1 MAMVI
6 KITGHSAES
15 FQKAARQVEAYRDE
29 LIDNNAAFLSI
40 LLDIGI
46 MEGDK
51 MNNSVAKGYEPP
63 TFDKEDPLMSGGNS
77 PKMLA
82 TLSLVGEDAAFVE
95 FGAGV
100 HYNGEAG
107 SSPHPWGADLRFTIG
122 SYGYGLGKNDSWH
135 YQSGA
140 GWKTSKGTEA
150 TMPLFHAGQ
159 AMRNNLMMVAR
170 QAFRSK

>member
-15 FQKAARQVEAYRDE
+15 LQKAARQVEAYRDE

-51 MNNSVAKGYEPP
+51 MNNSVARDYEPP

-107 SSPHPWGADLRFTIG
+107 SSPHPWGADLGFTIG
-122 SYGYGLGKNDSWH
+122 SYGMHQGLNDYWF
-135 YQSGA
+135 YKEDGE
-140 GWKTSKGTEA
+140 WKKSHGTPAE
-150 TMPLFHAGQ
+150 MPLFRAGQ
-159 AMRNNLMMVAR
+159 AMRNNLMRVAR
-170 QAFRSK
+170 EAFRSK